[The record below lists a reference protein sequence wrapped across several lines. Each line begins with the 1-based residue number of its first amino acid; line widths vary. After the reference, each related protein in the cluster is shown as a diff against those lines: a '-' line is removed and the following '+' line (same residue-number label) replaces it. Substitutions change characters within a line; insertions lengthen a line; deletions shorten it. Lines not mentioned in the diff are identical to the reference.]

1 MRNKASHELEAR
13 FSIAFVNITDEP
25 EIEVDR
31 FESLLF
37 ELLPEYHIDEFS
49 KIATHF
55 WIDEMSDIS
64 FESISVQ
71 KENIDVQGFG
81 IIPLGLQYRS
91 NSYYKDGL
99 RVDWDLQE
107 NGDK

>member
-49 KIATHF
+49 
-55 WIDEMSDIS
+55 
-64 FESISVQ
+64 
-71 KENIDVQGFG
+71 
-81 IIPLGLQYRS
+81 
-91 NSYYKDGL
+91 
-99 RVDWDLQE
+99 
-107 NGDK
+107 